1 MISLAFSM
9 AMCHEAVPSTCTISG
24 HGMAD
29 TRYLK
34 RRHQSWY
41 FVAAIPRALRGKFVS
56 EGRNG
61 SVGRPLSKVVVSLK
75 TQSLGEAQ
83 DRRWPL
89 VKQWRET
96 FQRAQ
101 TGEPLSLAE
110 IDAQAREVFTSTLER
125 MEVDAK
131 RQRLSINEERESLNE
146 GLYSF
151 LEDMGLVSPDPAE
164 PDTPIDDLMTFDAI
178 AHELKA
184 VERRTGVQLEPGSK
198 TYQLMGQAAVRALIA
213 AVEGRLR
220 ALEGK
225 PSEPPAT
232 FLGAHGIDPRTLRP
246 IVAPPRRVVRIRTEC
261 GMRFSEAAARYIEA
275 KRKAGKMTPHT
286 QRQRGTV
293 FRLFK
298 SFTDDAPLAAI
309 DKLTATDF
317 LEQIGKL
324 DPDWHHIEGAQ
335 ELPLNKLVE
344 KCANRSGRLTNR
356 TINSYI
362 HALSGVFRLA
372 DKEGHFEGRNPFAG
386 RTLEETNSSWRSY
399 KTDELN
405 KLFST
410 PLLRYMPTEQR
421 TRPSKYTFENA
432 MAWIPLV
439 GLFSGMRS
447 NEICQ
452 MRARDVQ
459 RKEGIWLFNVS
470 DDTTGQRLKTEAAT
484 RIVPIHSELVRC
496 GFLDYVKALPRDGQ
510 LFPALKP
517 GGPDGKYNHYF
528 AKRFTEYR
536 RKCGVTAPRTSFHS
550 FRKNV
555 AQALK
560 DKRATAAEIAEL
572 IGHEQGF
579 TFSVY
584 APMQLPMKA
593 LKELIERVRY
603 PGLRLSHLYV
613 G

>member
-1 MISLAFSM
+1 
-9 AMCHEAVPSTCTISG
+9 
-24 HGMAD
+24 MAD

-34 RRHQSWY
+34 QRHQGWY

-61 SVGRPLSKVVVSLK
+61 SAGRPLSKIVVSLK

-83 DRRWPL
+83 ARRWPL

-101 TGEPLSLAE
+101 TGEPLSLVE
-110 IDAQAREVFTSTLER
+110 IDAQAREIFTSTLER
-125 MEVDAK
+125 MEVDVK

-151 LEDMGLVSPDPAE
+151 LEDMGLVAPDRSE
-164 PDTPIDDLMTFDAI
+164 PDRQIDDLMSFDAI
-178 AHELKA
+178 GHELKA
-184 VERRTGVQLEPGSK
+184 VERRTGVQLEPDSK

-213 AVEGRLR
+213 AAEGRLR

-246 IVAPPRRVVRIRTEC
+246 IVAPRRRVVRIRTDG

-275 KRKAGKMTPHT
+275 KRKAGKMTAHT
-286 QRQRGTV
+286 QRQRETV

-298 SFTDDAPLAAI
+298 SFTNDAPLAAI

-324 DPDWHHIEGAQ
+324 DPNWHHIEGAQ
-335 ELPLNKLVE
+335 EIPLNKLVE

-362 HALSGVFRLA
+362 HALSGVFSLA

-399 KTDELN
+399 KTDELK

-410 PLLRYMPTEQR
+410 PLLRNIPTEQR
-421 TRPSKYTFENA
+421 IRPPNYTFENA

-452 MRARDVQ
+452 MRASDVQ

-470 DDTTGQRLKTEAAT
+470 DDNTGQRLKTEAAT

-496 GFLDYVKALPRDGQ
+496 GFVDYVQALPRDGQ

-593 LKELIERVRY
+593 LKELIERIRY